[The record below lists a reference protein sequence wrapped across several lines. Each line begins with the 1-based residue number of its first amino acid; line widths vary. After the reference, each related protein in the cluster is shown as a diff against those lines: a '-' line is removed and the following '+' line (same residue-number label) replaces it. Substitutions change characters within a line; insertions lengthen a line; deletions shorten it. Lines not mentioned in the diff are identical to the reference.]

1 MAVARVSPEEA
12 RKLMDEEAY
21 VYVDVRS
28 IPEFEAGH
36 PEGAYNVPLLHA
48 RAGTML
54 PNPDF
59 LAVMQ
64 RHFPRNARLVV
75 GCRSGGRSLQAAT
88 LLQSVGYTQVVDQ
101 RCGFEGSQDAS
112 GRPEA
117 GWRPLGLPVSRAADA
132 GRAYADLEVTQR

>member
-1 MAVARVSPEEA
+1 RRRRPVGTVAPGYKDDQEVPMAVTRVSPEEA
-12 RKLMDEEAY
+12 RQMMDEEAY
-21 VYVDVRS
+21 VYVDVRA

-64 RHFPRNARLVV
+64 RHFPKDARLVV
-75 GCRSGGRSLQAAT
+75 GCRSGGRSL
-88 LLQSVGYTQVVDQ
+88 
-101 RCGFEGSQDAS
+101 
-112 GRPEA
+112 
-117 GWRPLGLPVSRAADA
+117 
-132 GRAYADLEVTQR
+132 